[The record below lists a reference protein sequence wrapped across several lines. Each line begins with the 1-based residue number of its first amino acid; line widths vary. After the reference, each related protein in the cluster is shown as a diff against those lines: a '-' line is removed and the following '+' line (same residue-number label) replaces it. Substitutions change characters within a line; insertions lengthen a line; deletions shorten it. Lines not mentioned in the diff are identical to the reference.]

1 MSFQNPP
8 PSAAPVKEPEISIAP
23 LSGLEMTGAICA
35 RVIHDLSNLLSGIVG
50 NAEFAQNPE
59 ADPASVKKAV
69 QAISVSANA
78 AGKLL
83 GQCLPLQL
91 LVANEAFPYDVSELA
106 LIIAEASG
114 LAPGWRVAEPAP
126 LTGQVRVQPRW
137 LTAAL
142 WQVARETGA
151 QSGEV
156 EFACGSAVFPV
167 VWHGNG
173 AHSQRPLELF
183 QITLR
188 YRSDHVLVS
197 KDGPA
202 NPDRFGLLAA
212 CELIRRF
219 KGQIHPRSKPPGRQ
233 EAYRSSIPV
242 DMTRA
247 RKGAAKGPSGL
258 AGAGAVRYEFRRHK
272 VSVA

>member
-8 PSAAPVKEPEISIAP
+8 PPPAPPKEPQISIAP

-35 RVIHDLSNLLSGIVG
+35 RVIHDLSNLMSGIVG

-59 ADPASVKKAV
+59 ADPANVQKAI
-69 QAISVSANA
+69 QAIGVSANA

-106 LIIAEASG
+106 LIIAESAG

-126 LTGQVRVQPRW
+126 LNGQVRVQPRW
-137 LTAAL
+137 LAAAL
-142 WQVARETGA
+142 WQIAREADTRN
-151 QSGEV
+151 GEI
-156 EFACGSAVFPV
+156 EFASGPAVFPV
-167 VWHGNG
+167 VWHGTG
-173 AHSQRPLELF
+173 ANTRRPLDLF

-188 YRSDHVLVS
+188 YRSDFALFA

-219 KGQIHPRSKPPGRQ
+219 KGQIHPRSKNPGRQ
-233 EAYRSSIPV
+233 ELSILIP
-242 DMTRA
+242 
-247 RKGAAKGPSGL
+247 L
-258 AGAGAVRYEFRRHK
+258 I
-272 VSVA
+272 